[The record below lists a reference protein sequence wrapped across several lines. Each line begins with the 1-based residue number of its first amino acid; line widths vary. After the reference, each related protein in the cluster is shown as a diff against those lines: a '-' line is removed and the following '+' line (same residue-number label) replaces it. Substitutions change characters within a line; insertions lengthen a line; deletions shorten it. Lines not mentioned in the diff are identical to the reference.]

1 MKDRNE
7 GPITKKPRA
16 VFLMVL
22 AVVLTILFF
31 WLIQDFVLTLIV
43 AAILAALLY
52 PIYNRL
58 LGVFGNRKGMAS
70 IVTVLS
76 SLLLLIIPI
85 ILFTGILVSEAI
97 DVSESAIEWVDTQL
111 QDSEN
116 LQRQIE
122 EDETLKKLLPY
133 QDEILGKASQLAGTV
148 GSFVADSIVNIA
160 EGTAKTIFMLF
171 ILLYAMYFFL
181 INGQSILDGVLNFTP
196 LSDEDKESFLGT
208 YTSVGRATIKGTL
221 IIGIVQGGLAGLAF
235 WVAGIDGV
243 IFWSVIMAVLSILPG
258 IGSALVWV
266 PAVIFLAI
274 NGQMPAAIGVAL
286 WCAIVV
292 GTIDNILRPLL
303 VGKDTKMPDLLIMLT
318 TLGGLA
324 LFGAVG
330 LLIGP
335 IIGALFMTGW
345 KLWGSTIDENKMGF
359 KAVE

>member
-1 MKDRNE
+1 
-7 GPITKKPRA
+7 
-16 VFLMVL
+16 MVL
-22 AVVLTILFF
+22 AVVLTILFL
-31 WLIQDFVLTLIV
+31 WLIQDFVLTLII

-52 PIYNRL
+52 PVYNRL

-85 ILFTGILVSEAI
+85 MLFTGILVSEAI
-97 DVSESAIEWVDTQL
+97 EVSETAIDWVDTQL

-116 LQRQIE
+116 LKRQIE

-133 QDEILGKASQLAGTV
+133 QDKILEKVTQLAGTV
-148 GSFVADSIVNIA
+148 GSTVADSLVYIVQ
-160 EGTAKTIFMLF
+160 GTATTLFMLF
-171 ILLYAMYFFL
+171 ILLYSMYFFL
-181 INGQSILDGVLNFTP
+181 INGKSILDGVLNFTP
-196 LSDEDKESFLGT
+196 LSDDDKESFLGI
-208 YTSVGRATIKGTL
+208 YTSVGRATLKGTL

-266 PAVIFLAI
+266 PVVIFLAI
-274 NGQMPAAIGVAL
+274 NGQITAAIGVAL

-292 GTIDNILRPLL
+292 GTIDNVLRPIL
-303 VGKDTKMPDLLIMLT
+303 VGKDTKMPDLLVMLT

-324 LFGAVG
+324 LFGAAG
-330 LLIGP
+330 LFIGP
-335 IIGALFMTGW
+335 IIGALFMAGW
-345 KLWGSTIDENKMGF
+345 KLWGSTVAENKADF
-359 KAVE
+359 EAVE